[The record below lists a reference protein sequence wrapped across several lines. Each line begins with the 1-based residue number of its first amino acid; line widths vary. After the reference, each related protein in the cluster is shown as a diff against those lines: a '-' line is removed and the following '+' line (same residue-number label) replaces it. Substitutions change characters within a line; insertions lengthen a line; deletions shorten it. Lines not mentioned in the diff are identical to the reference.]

1 VQGRNRQGQPAFR
14 EVEPLI
20 GWIEPRSCRVLLV
33 ETDDNGRLSGWLRRD
48 AGGPFLEL
56 EISQSGRGA
65 VVVLAHFRQQA
76 RHQAGGATPKP

>member
-33 ETDDNGRLSGWLRRD
+33 ETDDSGRLSGWLHRD
-48 AGGPFLEL
+48 ATGPVLEL
-56 EISQSGRGA
+56 EISQSGSGA
-65 VVVLAHFRQQA
+65 VVVFADFRRPANTQA
-76 RHQAGGATPKP
+76 GATPKP